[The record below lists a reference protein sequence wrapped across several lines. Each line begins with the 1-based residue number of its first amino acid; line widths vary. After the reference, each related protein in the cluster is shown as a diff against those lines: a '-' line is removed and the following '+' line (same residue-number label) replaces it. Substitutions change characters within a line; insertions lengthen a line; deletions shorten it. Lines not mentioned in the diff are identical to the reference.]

1 MTIGELLTAFPWVAP
16 VEVFTP
22 CGADE
27 KGEPQFESAWR
38 RIIFQNSREAT
49 AEIAAKEI
57 ASAAVM
63 KTTWE
68 NTGEIG
74 CLMIFTK

>member
-1 MTIGELLTAFPWVAP
+1 MTVGELFTAFPWVTP

-27 KGEPQFESAWR
+27 KGEPKFESAWR
-38 RIIFQNSREAT
+38 RIIFQNSHEIP
-49 AEIAAKEI
+49 AEIAARQI

-63 KTTWE
+63 KTQWE
-68 NTGEIG
+68 IGGEIG
-74 CLMIFTK
+74 CLMIFAE